1 METVPVKPGAGKS
14 GAEGKRVEL
23 GGGPMGIEKVEGGL
37 TLRVKALVTNVTST
51 KTVAVFTKPGA
62 DVPRTLNWVG
72 PKGTV
77 AATCTGKEPAALAAT
92 VPGVAWKPAG
102 RLGKSMDTVP
112 VKP

>member
-1 METVPVKPGAGKS
+1 MEIGRASCRARVKISEVAGALNK
-14 GAEGKRVEL
+14 KTT
-23 GGGPMGIEKVEGGL
+23 MGLESVEGGL

-51 KTVAVFTKPGA
+51 KTVAVFTTPGA
-62 DVPRTLNWVG
+62 DVPRTVNWVG

-102 RLGKSMDTVP
+102 RLGKSM
-112 VKP
+112 